1 VAPGIWEQISVP
13 NQDFSKTT
21 SIFDLLLF
29 RAKPSFMIEPTS
41 KLLRDPGS
49 ELVFGLVAPVGA
61 DLERLECDLIDQLG
75 LYGYKP
81 NPIRLSALLRK
92 LDLGIPLQE
101 RPELQRL
108 KSYMDAGNKFRERT
122 ECPEGLALWAMA
134 EIKRSRTI
142 DAPVLHRTA
151 HILRSIKHPD
161 EARAL
166 RAAYGA
172 GFYLIGLSASTS
184 QRVKYLKQ
192 KGLSESD
199 AHEVIE
205 RDAGE
210 TNDLGQHTRDAF
222 ELADVFIRQ
231 EPEHKN
237 TKAQMDRFLRLLFGA
252 IDETP
257 TPDEHAMFLA
267 YASSLRSADLSRQVG
282 AVIWKDHVGVVATGC
297 NDVPTAGGG
306 LYWPGTNDQRDHALG
321 HDANERHKRDIADE
335 IVRRA
340 EALLHNEGKLTLTDE
355 QRALLKKAC
364 EGSRLLDITEF
375 GRAVHA
381 EMDALLSCGRAGIE
395 TLGTTLFST
404 TFPCHNCAKHIVASG
419 VRRVVYIEPYEKSQA
434 LDLHDDAIVPYDP
447 GDPVTQRTDL
457 EDEREPG
464 TRIVFEPFMG
474 VGPRRFFDLFSMRL
488 SNGYPVKRKRK
499 PGGTKEK
506 WKISNDSTVRVPMLP
521 KSYLE
526 REAQLVEHI
535 STLVEGTP

>member
-1 VAPGIWEQISVP
+1 
-13 NQDFSKTT
+13 
-21 SIFDLLLF
+21 
-29 RAKPSFMIEPTS
+29 MIEPTS

-61 DLERLECDLIDQLG
+61 DLERLESDLIDQLG
-75 LYGYKP
+75 LYGYTP

-92 LDLGIPLQE
+92 LDNLGVTLQE
-101 RPELQRL
+101 APELARL
-108 KSYMDAGNKFRERT
+108 NSYMDAGNKFRERT
-122 ECPEGLALWAMA
+122 KCPEGLALWAMA
-134 EIKRSRTI
+134 EINQRRTP
-142 DAPVLHRTA
+142 DNPVLRRNA

-166 RAAYGA
+166 RAVYGA
-172 GFYLIGLSASTS
+172 GFYLVGLSASTS
-184 QRVKYLKQ
+184 QKVKHLKK
-192 KGLSESD
+192 KGLTESE
-199 AHEVIE
+199 AHEIIE

-231 EPEHKN
+231 EPEQKN
-237 TKAQMDRFLRLLFGA
+237 TKAQLERFLRLVFGA

-257 TPDEHAMFLA
+257 EADEHAMFLA

-282 AVIWKDHVGVVATGC
+282 AVVWKNHVGVVATGC
-297 NDVPTAGGG
+297 NDVPAAGGG

-335 IVRRA
+335 VVQRA
-340 EALLHNEGKLTLTDE
+340 EALLRDDGKLALNDE
-355 QRALLKKAC
+355 QRALLRKAC

-381 EMDALLSCGRAGIE
+381 EMDAILSCGRAGIE
-395 TLGTTLFST
+395 TIGATLFST

-419 VRRVVYIEPYEKSQA
+419 IRRVVYIEPYEKSQA
-434 LDLHDDAIVPYDP
+434 LDLHDDAIAPYDP
-447 GDPVTQRTDL
+447 GDPTPQKTDR
-457 EDEREPG
+457 EDDREPS
-464 TRIVFEPFMG
+464 TRKVVFESFMG

-488 SNGYPVKRKRK
+488 SNGYPMKREAK
-499 PGGTKEK
+499 PEGKKEK
-506 WKISNDSTVRVPMLP
+506 WKIGNDSTVRVPMLP

-535 STLVEGTP
+535 STLVEGKP